1 MITRVLIIGGYGNF
15 GSFIARMLAREN
27 NIQLIIA
34 GRNETKAKEFISS
47 LEAKNIAE
55 TAIVDINNNLSESL
69 AIIKPNVVLHT
80 SGPYQEQS
88 YHVAEACIQQ
98 GCHYVDLADAR
109 EFVANITELDLQAK
123 EQNVLI
129 CSGASSVP
137 CLTASIIDR
146 YINEFHKL
154 EKVEYAIATAQLTN
168 RGLATIRAVLSYAG
182 KPFTTLIDGE
192 LKNVYGWLGLT
203 WRRFWKLNLR
213 PLGNCDI
220 PDLKLFPERYPDLKT
235 IRFRAG
241 LELKILHIILVSLA
255 GLVRI
260 KLLPSIQ
267 PLSKLLL
274 NISFIF
280 DSIGKDDSGFY
291 MTLSGK
297 DKNGN
302 DQYIQFDLV
311 ARNGDGLCIP
321 SVPAIIMAK
330 KMANGDVTRTGATP
344 CLDLI
349 TMDEYL
355 EVLREFDIKWKT
367 TYSELESGRTSQ

>member
-15 GSFIARMLAREN
+15 GSFIAKMLARED

-34 GRNETKAKEFISS
+34 GRNEDKAQSFAKG
-47 LEAKNIAE
+47 LEAKHKAE
-55 TAIVDINNNLSESL
+55 TAIVDINHILSESL
-69 AIIKPNVVLHT
+69 STIKPHVVIHT
-80 SGPYQEQS
+80 SGPYQNQS
-88 YHVAEACIQQ
+88 YHVAEACIAQ
-98 GCHYVDLADAR
+98 GCHYADLADAR
-109 EFVANITELDLQAK
+109 EFVAGITELDAQAK
-123 EQNVLI
+123 EKGVLI

-137 CLTASIIDR
+137 CLTASIIDK
-146 YINEFHKL
+146 YKGEFHKL

-182 KPFTTLIDGE
+182 KPFTTLIDG
-192 LKNVYGWLGLT
+192 KMQNVYGWMDLT

-220 PDLKLFPERYPDLKT
+220 PDLELFPKRYPDLET

-241 LELKILHIILVSLA
+241 LELKILHLILVSLS

-267 PLSKLLL
+267 PLSRLLL
-274 NISFIF
+274 RISFLF

-291 MTLSGK
+291 MLLSGK
-297 DKNGN
+297 DESGN
-302 DQYIQFDLV
+302 DKYIQFDLV
-311 ARNGDGLCIP
+311 ARHGDGLCIP
-321 SVPAIIMAK
+321 SVPAIILAK
-330 KMANGDVTRTGATP
+330 KLANGEIDKTGATP
-344 CLDLI
+344 CIDLI

-355 EVLREFDIKWKT
+355 DVLSEFDIEWQT
-367 TYSELESGRTSQ
+367 TYPN